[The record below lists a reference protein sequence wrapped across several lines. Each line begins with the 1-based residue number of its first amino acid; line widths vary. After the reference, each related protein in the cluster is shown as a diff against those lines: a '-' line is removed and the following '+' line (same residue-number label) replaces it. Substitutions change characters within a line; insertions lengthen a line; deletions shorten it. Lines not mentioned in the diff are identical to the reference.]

1 MVAVELSA
9 GSSFQHAQISPP
21 APPGKRQKGAYPSN
35 GIPENRLKAPSQL
48 YKGLRVRVFK
58 GDGAG
63 KGGAGKGGAGKGTS
77 GGKGRGGWV
86 EARVNI
92 TAGSRNKYIG
102 GEVTK
107 INYLKVT
114 LLQTDNPLVH
124 HRIFEP
130 SPHPLCT
137 DPTLTL
143 TPQRKQAASEVLHDL
158 HVSIWLSDH
167 YELTLGK
174 EGAGGRSTYPTL

>member
-1 MVAVELSA
+1 MLCSRL
-9 GSSFQHAQISPP
+9 QHLQHHC
-21 APPGKRQKGAYPSN
+21 R
-35 GIPENRLKAPSQL
+35 ED
-48 YKGLRVRVFK
+48 V
-58 GDGAG
+58 
-63 KGGAGKGGAGKGTS
+63 GGGG
-77 GGKGRGGWV
+77 GRGGWV

-114 LLQTDNPLVH
+114 LLQTDNPLVR